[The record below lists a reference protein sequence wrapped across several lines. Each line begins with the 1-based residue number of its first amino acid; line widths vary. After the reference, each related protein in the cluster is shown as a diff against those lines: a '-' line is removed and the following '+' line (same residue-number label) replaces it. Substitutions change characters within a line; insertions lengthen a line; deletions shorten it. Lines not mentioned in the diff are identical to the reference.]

1 MVVLVMPEG
10 CGFENEDVGCSWDA
24 LAYRQRAGFLGDL
37 TKAAVEEGDTL
48 AMQDRNCITEEF
60 ERKVFV
66 HVVDDE
72 SAFIFHTVG
81 SPLANGPVL
90 SQWPPDAILSVPPPT
105 RAE

>member
-37 TKAAVEEGDTL
+37 TKAGVEEGDTL

-72 SAFIFHTVG
+72 SAFIFDEYG
-81 SPLANGPVL
+81 E
-90 SQWPPDAILSVPPPT
+90 AIDEPSEFVSAGRQSLRGDHSFF
-105 RAE
+105 EE